1 MPRDRRR
8 RDRRERRPVVIAPA
22 AEAAARGP
30 TLAGK
35 RVARPR
41 EWRWRTFPVFCTF
54 AVTVFVSSVL
64 TALLLREPGLN
75 LIEIVGALLTA
86 WALAHLISVRL
97 FENRFPERPRE
108 DRRGGGSST

>member
-8 RDRRERRPVVIAPA
+8 RERRDRRPVVNAPA
-22 AEAAARGP
+22 VEAAVRGP

-35 RVARPR
+35 PVARQR

-54 AVTVFVSSVL
+54 AVTLFVTSLL
-64 TALLLREPGLN
+64 TSLLLRQPGLN
-75 LIEIVGALLTA
+75 PLEVLGAAATA

-108 DRRGGGSST
+108 EHRDRGPST